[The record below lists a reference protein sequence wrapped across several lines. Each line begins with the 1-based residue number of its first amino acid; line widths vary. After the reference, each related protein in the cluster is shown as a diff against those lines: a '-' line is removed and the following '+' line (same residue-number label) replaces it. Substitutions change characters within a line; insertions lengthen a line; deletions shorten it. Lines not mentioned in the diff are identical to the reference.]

1 MNVNREKHWE
11 TVYETK
17 NPSQVSWTQK
27 IPKTSLEFIRSF
39 GLEKSAKIIDIGGG
53 DSHLVD
59 YLLDDGFENVSVLDI
74 SSKALEKAK
83 ARLGERANQVNWIV
97 SDITEFQPNMN
108 FDVWHDRAT
117 FHFLTKS
124 EEIEKYL
131 ETARITNFI
140 LVRHAETTGG
150 GSEPVLSAEGM
161 ERAERLAGILSELD
175 IDRVYSTNYN
185 RTMDTAQ
192 PTADNKGL
200 EITNYG
206 GFDQQAVINDILENV
221 NGGKVLIVGHSNTTP
236 NFLNVL
242 TGTSDYPN
250 LPEGAYDNLFI
261 VNVKSKGDSE
271 VINLK
276 Y

>member
-1 MNVNREKHWE
+1 M
-11 TVYETK
+11 K
-17 NPSQVSWTQK
+17 NKLLFSIVTF
-27 IPKTSLEFIRSF
+27 TFAAVFF
-39 GLEKSAKIIDIGGG
+39 GLFSSCEPETIIETEYITVNDT
-53 DSHLVD
+53 LVVVNTD
-59 YLLDDGFENVSVLDI
+59 TIII
-74 SSKALEKAK
+74 STTDT
-83 ARLGERANQVNWIV
+83 IF
-97 SDITEFQPNMN
+97 I
-108 FDVWHDRAT
+108 
-117 FHFLTKS
+117 
-124 EEIEKYL
+124 EEE
-131 ETARITNFI
+131 ASITNFI

-150 GSEPVLSAEGM
+150 GSDPVLSAEGM
-161 ERAERLAGILSELD
+161 ERAEKLAGILSELD

-192 PTADNKGL
+192 PTADNQGL

-206 GFDQQAVINDILENV
+206 GFDQQAVTNDILENV

-250 LPEGAYDNLFI
+250 LPENAYDNLFI

-271 VINLK
+271 VITLK

>member
-1 MNVNREKHWE
+1 M
-11 TVYETK
+11 K
-17 NPSQVSWTQK
+17 NKLLFSIVTF
-27 IPKTSLEFIRSF
+27 TFAAVFF
-39 GLEKSAKIIDIGGG
+39 GLFSSCEPETIIETEYITVNDT
-53 DSHLVD
+53 LVVVNTD
-59 YLLDDGFENVSVLDI
+59 TIII
-74 SSKALEKAK
+74 STTDT
-83 ARLGERANQVNWIV
+83 IF
-97 SDITEFQPNMN
+97 I
-108 FDVWHDRAT
+108 
-117 FHFLTKS
+117 
-124 EEIEKYL
+124 EEE
-131 ETARITNFI
+131 ASSTNFI

-150 GSEPVLSAEGM
+150 GSDPVLSAEGM
-161 ERAERLAGILSELD
+161 ERAEKLAGILSELD

-192 PTADNKGL
+192 PTADNQGL

-206 GFDQQAVINDILENV
+206 GFDQQAVTNDILENV

-250 LPEGAYDNLFI
+250 LPENAYDNLFI

-271 VINLK
+271 VITLK